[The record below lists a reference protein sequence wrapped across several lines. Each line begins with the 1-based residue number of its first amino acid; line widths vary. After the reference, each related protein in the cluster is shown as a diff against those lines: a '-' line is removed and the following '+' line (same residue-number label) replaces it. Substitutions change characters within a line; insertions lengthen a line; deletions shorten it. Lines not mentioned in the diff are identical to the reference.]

1 MYSKRRLEDE
11 RERETD
17 EIKLMGEN
25 AGAQVSRFFFS
36 CARIYI
42 YNSREWVLLRGLL
55 AVLLKQLA
63 GRRPHWQQRRGGSQ
77 PWKIVSRLS
86 VLFTAA
92 ADGRERKIIK

>member
-1 MYSKRRLEDE
+1 
-11 RERETD
+11 
-17 EIKLMGEN
+17 
-25 AGAQVSRFFFS
+25 
-36 CARIYI
+36 
-42 YNSREWVLLRGLL
+42 LLRGLL